1 MDSTNNLLANAATDG
16 EIPEE
21 VLDEFKVFLKQVP
34 VNRLNKGLRKLLID
48 YLFYNIDDGLPLDF
62 KDLLTDLYW
71 LYELL
76 DHLPNKEMET
86 E

>member
-1 MDSTNNLLANAATDG
+1 MDSTNNRLANAATEG

-21 VLDEFKVFLKQVP
+21 VLYEFKVFLKQVP
-34 VNRLNKGLRKLLID
+34 VNRLNKGLRKMLID

>member
-1 MDSTNNLLANAATDG
+1 MESTNNLLANAVTDG

-48 YLFYNIDDGLPLDF
+48 YLFYNLDDGLPIDF

-76 DHLPNKEMET
+76 DHIQHRQT
-86 E
+86 EPE

>member
-48 YLFYNIDDGLPLDF
+48 YLFYNIDDGLPIDF

-76 DHLPNKEMET
+76 DHIQNKEMET

>member
-1 MDSTNNLLANAATDG
+1 MDSTNNRLANAATDG

-34 VNRLNKGLRKLLID
+34 VNRLNKGLRKMLID